1 MGRCRLWLVFLL
13 RLVFCSFNKAAGIQE
28 QVVKTVGKEADITL
42 VCPDATLNITI
53 LIFCKVRPERSRKE
67 ECQLRYRR
75 EQGFDHECDSRFSL
89 VTINQTVFLQLNNL
103 SPENS
108 GNYSCHCSYKGGTYT
123 LLLNITV
130 EDSLENEDSINAT
143 RTALAVA
150 EIAIIA
156 VPVLFVI
163 VTTGA
168 ILGVVCKKICHRRR
182 DVTLEVETIEPY
194 STFLQ
199 RENGLYLTS
208 MIHTSTST
216 NNLNMSGADNASL
229 GAPL

>member
-1 MGRCRLWLVFLL
+1 MSRCRLGFILFLL
-13 RLVFCSFNKAAGIQE
+13 LMLCSKNKAAGFQE
-28 QVVKTVGKEADITL
+28 QVVKTVGKEADITP
-42 VCPDATLNITI
+42 VCPDATLIITI

-89 VTINQTVFLQLNNL
+89 VTINQTVFLQLSNL

-130 EDSLENEDSINAT
+130 EDFLENEDSINAT
-143 RTALAVA
+143 RTALAAA

-156 VPVLFVI
+156 VLVLFVI
-163 VTTGA
+163 VFLGA
-168 ILGVVCKKICHRRR
+168 VIQNTYHGNKQKDPMTQH
-182 DVTLEVETIEPY
+182 EVY
-194 STFLQ
+194 STVIYEGAVDTVLNVFIQ
-199 RENGLYLTS
+199 KDKKLYSAAKMHL
-208 MIHTSTST
+208 
-216 NNLNMSGADNASL
+216 L
-229 GAPL
+229 